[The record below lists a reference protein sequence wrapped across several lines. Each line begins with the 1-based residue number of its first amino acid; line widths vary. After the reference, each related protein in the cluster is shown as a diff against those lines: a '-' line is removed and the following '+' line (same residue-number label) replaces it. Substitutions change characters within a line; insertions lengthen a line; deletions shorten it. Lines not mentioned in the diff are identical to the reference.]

1 MDMKRKLVNFFPW
14 AEPEGPDSFGLLL
27 DLEIHVYL
35 LTTMKMMKTKVG
47 NKDVWCSTR
56 LK

>member
-1 MDMKRKLVNFFPW
+1 MKRKLVNFFPW